1 MLKREKTGEV
11 ISISKSPFKI
21 GRSNSADD
29 YVITDNRS
37 ISRSHATLVIRN
49 DVCYIM
55 DNGSLNKT
63 YINGSPLVPETECV
77 LSNGDNV
84 KLYNERFVYL
94 KYHN

>member
-1 MLKREKTGEV
+1 MIVRLRIIPDYHREMCEYNLKEH
-11 ISISKSPFKI
+11 
-21 GRSNSADD
+21 
-29 YVITDNRS
+29 VITDNRS
-37 ISRSHATLVIRN
+37 VSRSHATLVIRN

-63 YINGSPLVPETECV
+63 YINGSALVPKTECV
-77 LSNGDNV
+77 LSNGDNI